1 MAKAKQLFI
10 NLIASVVVF
19 LIQFL
24 ISFWLSP
31 YVVSKLGEE
40 AYGFITLANNF
51 TQYAPLIAVSIN
63 SMSSRFISL
72 EYNRGNKE
80 KANQYYS
87 SVFWMNVI
95 LSVVVFIASS
105 VMICYIENIINVN
118 PKFVTDVKL
127 VFALS
132 FVGLIIS
139 FLTTCFNSSTFVTNR
154 MDLNAYTQIATNV
167 IRVIVILGSFI
178 LFAPKIYFVSLA
190 TVICNLVAFVIYLFI
205 KKRFLPELSIKRKF
219 FSFKRILELVKS
231 GMWLLVS
238 DISSIFLNGMD
249 LLLANLFI
257 SEKAMGRLSV
267 SKIIPTAISGLLGF
281 LSNIFAATF
290 TSTLATGDKDG
301 LVKEVKFSFKILG
314 VFLTVPFAGII
325 IFGQEFF
332 TLWLPSNVYDANALN
347 QVYILMMLT
356 LINVMINAYM
366 YSIHA
371 LLIAIDKVKA
381 YSIMIFACSIVSI
394 CSTFSLVAF
403 TDLGI
408 YAVAGTSTA
417 VLGTINL
424 FVIPMYVEKQLA
436 IKPFTFLGTI
446 FKSHGTLIIT
456 CTLFFVLKQIVTINS
471 WISFFVVCGLCAI
484 LGYLVD
490 FWILL
495 NRDEKKMVIEK
506 ISARIKGL
514 REVK

>member
-1 MAKAKQLFI
+1 MAKSKQLFV

-31 YVVSKLGEE
+31 YVVAQLGEE

-51 TQYAPLIAVSIN
+51 TQYATLIAVSIN

-95 LSVVVFIASS
+95 LSVAVFIISS
-105 VMICYIENIINVN
+105 AMIYYIEHIINVT
-118 PKFVTDVKL
+118 PKLVTDVKL

-132 FVGLIIS
+132 FAGLIIS

-154 MDLNAYTQIATNV
+154 MDLHAYIQIATN
-167 IRVIVILGSFI
+167 ITRVIVILGSFM
-178 LFAPKIYFVSLA
+178 LFAPKIYFVALA
-190 TVICNLVAFVIYLFI
+190 TVICNLVAFICYIFI
-205 KKRFLPELSIKRKF
+205 KKRLLSDLSIKRKY
-219 FSFKRILELVKS
+219 FSFKRILELIKS
-231 GMWLLVS
+231 GVWLLIS
-238 DISSIFLNGMD
+238 DISSMFLNGMD

-257 SEKAMGRLSV
+257 SEKAMGRLSI
-267 SKIIPTAISGLLGF
+267 SKIIPTAVSGLLGF

-290 TSTLATGDKDG
+290 TSVLATGDKDN
-301 LVKEVKFSFKILG
+301 LVKEVRFSFKILG

-325 IFGQEFF
+325 IFGQNFF
-332 TLWLPSNVYDANALN
+332 ALWLPSNVYNAKAIR
-347 QVYILMMLT
+347 QVYILMLLT
-356 LINVMINAYM
+356 LINVIINAYM

-371 LLIAIDKVKA
+371 LLIALDRVKV
-381 YSIMIFACSIVSI
+381 YSIMVFGCSIVSI
-394 CSTFSLVAF
+394 CSTLSLVAF
-403 TDLGI
+403 TNLGV

-417 VLGTINL
+417 VLGIINL
-424 FVIPMYVEKQLA
+424 FILPLYVEKQLEL
-436 IKPFTFLGTI
+436 KPLTLLSTI
-446 FKSHGTLIIT
+446 FKSHGTLIVT
-456 CTLFFVLKQIVTINS
+456 CLLFFIVMQFVSINN
-471 WISFFVVCGLCAI
+471 WISFFGVCGLCAV

-495 NRDEKKMVIEK
+495 NKNEKQVVIQK
-506 ISARIKGL
+506 LTMRFKKS
-514 REVK
+514 